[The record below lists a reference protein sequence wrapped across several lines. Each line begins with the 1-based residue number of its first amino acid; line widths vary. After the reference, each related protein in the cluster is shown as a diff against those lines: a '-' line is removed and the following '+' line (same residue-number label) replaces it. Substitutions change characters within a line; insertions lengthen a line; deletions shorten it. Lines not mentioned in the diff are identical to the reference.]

1 LTPFAALP
9 FPFAAA
15 CFAAL
20 AFALARFTFLAG
32 VCQHRHHERN
42 QIHTLTQ
49 LLILA
54 LEVIVIFAALL
65 LIFIIKVA
73 LTFVDVSTSIIIFNK
88 VKLLLS

>member
-1 LTPFAALP
+1 LAALP

-32 VCQHRHHERN
+32 IYQHRHHERN
-42 QIHTLTQ
+42 QIHTLSQ
-49 LLILA
+49 LLILT
-54 LEVIVIFAALL
+54 LEVIVIFAALF
-65 LIFIIKVA
+65 LIFFIKVA
-73 LTFVDVSTSIIIFNK
+73 LTFVDVSASIIVLDE